1 MENRVKKILESVL
14 DTNIDENTNAINCD
28 SWDSMNQVDIILELQ
43 EEFGIK
49 IPMDK
54 AMYLNSYKAITEY
67 IKSLK

>member
-14 DTNIDENTNAINCD
+14 DTNIDENTNAKNCD

-54 AMYLNSYKAITEY
+54 AMSLNSYQAIQEY
-67 IKSLK
+67 LQTAK